1 MNRLLCLGDS
11 ITDCGRLF
19 FQPPLGN
26 GYVQMLSEKLASLGK
41 NWQITNCGVD
51 GFTLSRLLENVD
63 QRYLPLQPDIIT
75 ILIGI
80 NDVAL
85 MMNTRRTAS
94 QQTEML
100 RTFLQ
105 NYEKLLQLLQAPGRC
120 LVLMKPFIFPFPA
133 EFQTWQPH
141 VEAMSEG
148 IAALAERFRLPCLSL
163 QPLFDQSA
171 QKYGLDFVTTDGV
184 HLTMEGQKILTEA
197 LYSILCQL

>member
-19 FQPPLGN
+19 FQAPLGN
-26 GYVQMLSEKLASLGK
+26 GYVQMLSEKLASSGE
-41 NWQITNCGVD
+41 NWQIINCGVD
-51 GFTLSRLLENVD
+51 GFTISRLLENVD
-63 QRYLPLQPDIIT
+63 RRYLPLQPDIIT

-105 NYEKLLQLLQAPGRC
+105 NYERLIQRLQAPGRRF
-120 LVLMKPFIFPFPA
+120 VLMKPFIFPFPA

-141 VEAMSEG
+141 VVAMSEG
-148 IAALAERFRLPCLSL
+148 IASLAERFHLPCLSL
-163 QPLFDQSA
+163 QPLFDKSA
-171 QKYGLDFVTTDGV
+171 QKHGLDFVTTDGV
-184 HLTMEGQKILTEA
+184 HLTMEGQKILAEA
-197 LYSILCQL
+197 LYSILCQF